1 LDGIGKVTVEEKWTY
16 IEKGTH
22 KDKDGNIGETHHIV
36 DDTFKFQN
44 NKKVKV
50 IIKISTIMVCKIWN
64 QISTK

>member
-1 LDGIGKVTVEEKWTY
+1 MDGIGKVTVEEKWTY

-36 DDTFKFQN
+36 DDTFK
-44 NKKVKV
+44 KV
-50 IIKISTIMVCKIWN
+50 IIKMKLQIKISTIMVCKIWN